1 MATTPLE
8 VIHKVI
14 DAVKGALKKGQTKPD
29 TEKLNAFIK
38 KNSSGDLMDFAHS
51 AVEYFKNGKLKW
63 DGELAILQNEYAP
76 GGMAIIPWPFLKKQL
91 MYAGPSVESKLPKAF
106 TQHVKAESGYC
117 EKIKRTSALG
127 STLLVKMQSKY
138 EGLR

>member
-91 MYAGPSVESKLPKAF
+91 MYFRCKVKTEE
-106 TQHVKAESGYC
+106 TQVH
-117 EKIKRTSALG
+117 TM
-127 STLLVKMQSKY
+127 LVVIWV
-138 EGLR
+138 